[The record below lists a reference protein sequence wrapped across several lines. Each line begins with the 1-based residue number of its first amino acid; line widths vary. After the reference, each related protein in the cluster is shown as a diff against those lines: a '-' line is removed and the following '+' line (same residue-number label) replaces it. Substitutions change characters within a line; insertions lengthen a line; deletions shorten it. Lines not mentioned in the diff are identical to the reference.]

1 LARCNPF
8 YKIFADTGGKACD
21 AMTATGVGCP
31 MTLADEDIELQL
43 HAERRYFESCVTS
56 PITPSAAHYQSAELD
71 FMTTSL
77 SLMLFRM
84 WSFASNALGRGIR

>member
-1 LARCNPF
+1 MITRTWRVAIRSRRSLLILEARH
-8 YKIFADTGGKACD
+8 
-21 AMTATGVGCP
+21 V
-31 MTLADEDIELQL
+31 TLAEEDIELQL

-84 WSFASNALGRGIR
+84 WSFASNGLGRGIR